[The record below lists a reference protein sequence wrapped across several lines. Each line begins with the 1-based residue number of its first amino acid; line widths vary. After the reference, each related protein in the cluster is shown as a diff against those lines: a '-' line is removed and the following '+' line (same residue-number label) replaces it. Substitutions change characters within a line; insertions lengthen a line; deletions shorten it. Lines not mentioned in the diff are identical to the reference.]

1 MRRRDFLQV
10 AVAGGLGAGLGVPV
24 YLRRAWAQTPIKI
37 GMPAALSGAYAQ
49 YGIQAK
55 RAAELFSK
63 DIKVK
68 GVLGRPVEFIY
79 EDTVGDP
86 ATAVRKAQKL
96 VEKDG
101 VKFLTGVALS
111 SEALAVSAKCPEW
124 KVIFMST
131 INGAGALTAKAF
143 HRYFFRVNTSG
154 PMGARAISLYL
165 AEGPMKRFFALGSD
179 YAWGRDSVASFTS
192 QITAAKK
199 DIVGT
204 DYPPVGTKDFAS
216 YIAKIRQSKAD
227 GVYLALPGQDATIYL
242 KQAHQFGLNREVK
255 PIMEILELENMKA
268 VGEAMVGAIGSS
280 RYPFTV
286 DTPRNKDFVKRLRD
300 AQRLSRH
307 VRRRD
312 VRGPRVAG
320 PGHPE
325 GRHRRR
331 GEGDRHVGGL
341 DVRGPRGTVPH
352 AQVRSPGR
360 PARLRGGGG
369 EGSQV
374 SAPHPQDPRHL
385 SGRQG
390 DAEVSLRGLFVGRR
404 SRLPAWR
411 IWLNSSSTR

>member
-10 AVAGGLGAGLGVPV
+10 AVAGGVGASLGVPAF
-24 YLRRAWAQTPIKI
+24 LRRSWAQGGPIKI
-37 GMPAALSGAYAQ
+37 GMPAALSGSNAQ

-63 DIKVK
+63 DIKGK
-68 GVLGRPVEFIY
+68 GILGRPVEFIY
-79 EDTVGDP
+79 EDTGGDP

-101 VKFLTGVALS
+101 VKFLTGVVLS

-165 AEGPMKRFFALGSD
+165 AEAPMKRFFALGSD
-179 YAWGRDSVASFTS
+179 YAWGRDSVASFTT

-199 DIVGT
+199 EIVGT

-216 YIAKIRQSKAD
+216 YIAKIRQSKAE

-268 VGEAMVGAIGSS
+268 VGDAMVGTIGSS

-286 DTPRNKDFVKRLRD
+286 DTPRNKDFVKRFHELHGVYPD
-300 AQRLSRH
+300 MF
-307 VRRRD
+307 D
-312 VRGPRVAG
+312 GETY
-320 PGHPE
+320 E
-325 GRHRRR
+325 GL
-331 GEGDRHVGGL
+331 EWL
-341 DVRGPRGTVPH
+341 
-352 AQVRSPGR
+352 AQVIQKAGTDDVEKVIDTWEDSSYEGLEGPFLMRKCDHQAVQLGFAVEAVKDPKYTHPIPKILATYPGDKVTPKCR
-360 PARLRGGGG
+360 T
-369 EGSQV
+369 EDFS
-374 SAPHPQDPRHL
+374 
-385 SGRQG
+385 
-390 DAEVSLRGLFVGRR
+390 
-404 SRLPAWR
+404 
-411 IWLNSSSTR
+411 